1 MQAQGTVVV
10 RLFTSAAQIP
20 LQGATVTITKR
31 LPGGERKLLA
41 VRVTNFDGFTD
52 PVSIDTPPMAESQS
66 YQAGL
71 VPYAV
76 VDIRVE
82 RTGFDRV
89 IIENAQ
95 VFPDTQTRQEV
106 ALIPTPEN
114 PGVFDRTET
123 FLVPPQDNLS

>member
-31 LPGGERKLLA
+31 LQGGERKLLA
-41 VRVTNFDGFTD
+41 VRVTNFDGLTD
-52 PVSIDTPPMAESQS
+52 SVMVETPPMAESRS
-66 YQAGL
+66 YQNTS

-76 VDIRVE
+76 VDISAQ

-89 IIENAQ
+89 LVKNAQ
-95 VFPDTQTRQEV
+95 VFPNTETRQELS
-106 ALIPTPEN
+106 LIPTPDL
-114 PGVFDRTET
+114 PSSFDRTET
-123 FLVPPQDNLS
+123 FVVPPQSLS